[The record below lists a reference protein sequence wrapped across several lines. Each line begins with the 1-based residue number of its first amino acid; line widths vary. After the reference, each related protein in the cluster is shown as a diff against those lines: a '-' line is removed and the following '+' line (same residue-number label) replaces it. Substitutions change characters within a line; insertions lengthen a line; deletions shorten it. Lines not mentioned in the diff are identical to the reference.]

1 MKKWISILLLLTL
14 TIILVACS
22 SSSAD
27 TKKVRIGYQKNGTT
41 LLLKGNGQLESRLN
55 DLGYT
60 VEWAEFNTASSILEA
75 LNSGAIDFANAG
87 DAPSIMAL
95 SKGMNFK
102 YIASENSAPQ
112 GEGILVKDDGTIN
125 SIEQLK
131 GKKIAYN
138 QASIAEYLLVSA
150 LASVNLT
157 LDDVESVILSPADA
171 NIAFENGDVDAWVVW
186 DPYMTISE
194 NKGNKILTTGEGH
207 VELRSFYFAADKFI
221 SSDKE
226 AVKAYVEELAKVGE
240 VIDKDSSE
248 AASLLEENTGIASEI
263 WTTSLGRRSSKA
275 TYMDE
280 SALRDLQKL
289 NDDLYRI
296 QLITS
301 NVENIENYIW
311 KP

>member
-14 TIILVACS
+14 TVLLVACS

-41 LLLKGNGQLESRLN
+41 LLLKGNGELESRLN

-60 VEWAEFNTASSILEA
+60 VEWSEFNTATSILEA

-112 GEGILVKDDGTIN
+112 GEGILVKNDGTIN

-138 QASIAEYLLVSA
+138 KASIAEYLLVSA

-194 NKGNKILTTGEGH
+194 NKGNKILTTGEGY
-207 VELRSFYFAADKFI
+207 VEYRSFYFAADKFI

-240 VIDKDSSE
+240 AIDKDSSE
-248 AASLLEENTGIASEI
+248 AATLLEENTGITSEI

-275 TYMDE
+275 SYMDE
-280 SALRDLQKL
+280 EALKDLQKL
-289 NDDLYRI
+289 NDDLYQI
-296 QLITS
+296 QLITT
-301 NVENIENYIW
+301 NVENIDNYIW